1 MKLVKAL
8 VWLDMAR
15 SGAEAQRLVKQGAV
29 WIGAG
34 CTPECE
40 FRRVSFRCTCGGQR
54 KATNPVEDLEDG
66 TLFRVG
72 DGNYRML
79 KPRMDGKDGF
89 DCVPGC
95 GYVPWIPE
103 ANPDDAAAR

>member
-1 MKLVKAL
+1 
-8 VWLDMAR
+8 
-15 SGAEAQRLVKQGAV
+15 
-29 WIGAG
+29 
-34 CTPECE
+34 
-40 FRRVSFRCTCGGQR
+40 
-54 KATNPVEDLEDG
+54 
-66 TLFRVG
+66 
-72 DGNYRML
+72 ML